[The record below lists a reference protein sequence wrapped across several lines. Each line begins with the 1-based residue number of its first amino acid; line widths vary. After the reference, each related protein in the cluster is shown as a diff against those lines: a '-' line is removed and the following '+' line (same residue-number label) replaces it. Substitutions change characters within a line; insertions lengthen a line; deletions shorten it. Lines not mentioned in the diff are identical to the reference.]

1 MYALPITSILSDAFL
16 LATSEFKAFDS
27 PVNPYTIGSVL
38 LKASF
43 RRANIMS
50 VHKRDSS
57 ASLRPIIVEV
67 FYNVTLFELLISVT
81 FISVAFFRNSCAIFV
96 LYNSWYIVLTLV
108 YRLPTSGGLK
118 ELDS

>member
-16 LATSEFKAFDS
+16 LATSEFKALDS

-57 ASLRPIIVEV
+57 ASLKPIIVVV
-67 FYNVTLFELLISVT
+67 FYNARLFELLISVCFLICLSRISCTT
-81 FISVAFFRNSCAIFV
+81 FE

-108 YRLPTSGGLK
+108 YRLPTSGGLR